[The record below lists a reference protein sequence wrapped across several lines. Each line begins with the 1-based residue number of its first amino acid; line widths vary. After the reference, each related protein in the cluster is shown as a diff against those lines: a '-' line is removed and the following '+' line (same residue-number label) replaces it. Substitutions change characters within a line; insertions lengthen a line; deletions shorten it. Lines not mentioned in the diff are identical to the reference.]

1 MPVWLVA
8 ALVVAVLAGAG
19 IGVSYGLRGDV
30 SVSYCVL
37 GLFLSLNLLVSYWEF
52 SLGLRQ
58 DLIARRAAYW
68 RGRAAETGRTPAFA
82 FLTSRVSWR
91 EMLTLD
97 CWADVWAAYAS
108 YDGSYLDRRSYGF
121 NADYSNGLLL
131 ALPALFL
138 YVALT
143 VQWLPAMAC
152 GILGAMLFG
161 HWVVS
166 GSVYWLSF
174 FGSGGHRSISR
185 GEVFAYVW
193 LPTAPWVL
201 ASMLGVYVSIRL
213 IVDGDY
219 GVLMP

>member
-1 MPVWLVA
+1 MPVWLFA

-19 IGVSYGLRGDV
+19 IGLSYALRGEV
-30 SVSYCVL
+30 SVSYWILSV
-37 GLFLSLNLLVSYWEF
+37 FLSLNLLISYWEL

-58 DLIARRAAYW
+58 DLIAGRAAYW
-68 RGRAAETGRTPAFA
+68 RGRGAETGRSPGLA
-82 FLTSRVSWR
+82 FLTSRISR
-91 EMLTLD
+91 RQALSLD

-121 NADYSNGLLL
+121 NVDFANGLLL
-131 ALPALFL
+131 PLPSLFL

-143 VQWLPAMAC
+143 VHWLPAMAT
-152 GILGAMLFG
+152 GILGAMLFW
-161 HWVVS
+161 HWLYS

-193 LPTAPWVL
+193 LATAPWVL
-201 ASMLGVYVSIRL
+201 SSMLGVYVAIRL
-213 IVDGDY
+213 IVDGNY
-219 GVLMP
+219 SVL

>member
-19 IGVSYGLRGDV
+19 IGLSYGVRGDV
-30 SVSYCVL
+30 SVSYWVL
-37 GLFLSLNLLVSYWEF
+37 SVFLSLNLLISYWEL

-58 DLIARRAAYW
+58 DLIAGRVAYW
-68 RGRAAETGRTPAFA
+68 RGRGAESGGSPALA
-82 FLTSRVSWR
+82 FLASRISWR
-91 EMLTLD
+91 QALSLD

-121 NADYSNGLLL
+121 NADFANGLLL
-131 ALPALFL
+131 PLPSLFL

-143 VQWLPAMAC
+143 VHWLPAMVT
-152 GILGAMLFG
+152 GILGAMLFW
-161 HWVVS
+161 HWLYS

-193 LPTAPWVL
+193 LATAPWVL
-201 ASMLGVYVSIRL
+201 SSLLGVYVSIRL
-213 IVDGDY
+213 IVDGNY
-219 GVLMP
+219 SVL